1 MTNKQFTKFA
11 EGIIS
16 GLTTMQDLRN
26 NKSSL
31 FESYPILAENDNW
44 GNLVIYARNK
54 GLMPVCNHIRFT
66 RNKAQFLNILTNR
79 GYTSMGEVKY
89 LRPIINKYI
98 KLNNVD
104 YDYKG
109 ILQNWKDYVKN
120 LADNDYN
127 QALSDYTYN
136 NIIKEVSKLVFDN
149 PKYKEVVVAAVGAN
163 ILKIDNPLQFVKDWY
178 SYTDL
183 QGNLLVAVN
192 YINSDNTIIATKWE
206 FKQLT
211 TRTAIPV
218 WENALNNVKRCFKT
232 GRLGKKYTPLKRAEQ
247 GSLTGNYW
255 EVVRDD
261 KGRYVKGN
269 KIGNAPEGVIFSTTL
284 ADRNKEVQE

>member
-1 MTNKQFTKFA
+1 MTQKQFTKFA

-26 NKSSL
+26 NKPSL

-44 GNLVIYARNK
+44 DNLVIYARNK
-54 GLMPVCNHIRFT
+54 GLTPVCNHIRVT

-79 GYTSMGEVKY
+79 GYKSMGEVKY
-89 LRPIINKYI
+89 LRPIINQYI
-98 KLNNVD
+98 KDNKVD

-109 ILQNWKDYVKN
+109 ILQSWKEFVTT
-120 LADNDYN
+120 LADNDYS
-127 QALSDYTYN
+127 QALSDYTYS

-149 PKYKEVVVAAVGAN
+149 PKYKEVVVTAVGAN

-192 YINSDNTIIATKWE
+192 YINEDNTIIATKWE

-211 TRTAIPV
+211 TKVAISV
-218 WENALNNVKRCFKT
+218 WENALNNVKRCFRA

-255 EVVRDD
+255 EVVKDD
-261 KGRYVKGN
+261 KGRYIKGN
-269 KIGNAPEGVIFSTTL
+269 KIGNTPEGVIFSTTL